1 MTDTLS
7 TVSYSVGTKGQ
18 VVIPKQIRDALH
30 IRPGQEIEFEQRG
43 DEVILRKSASQPLL
57 GRFAGRELTDGE
69 PPFTVLKLNL
79 NGQVTWQY

>member
-30 IRPGQEIEFEQRG
+30 IQPGQEIEFEQRG

-57 GRFAGRELTDGE
+57 GRFAGRELTDALAKE
-69 PPFTVLKLNL
+69 RREER
-79 NGQVTWQY
+79 QRDDRRS

>member
-18 VVIPKQIRDALH
+18 VVIPKEIRDALH

-43 DEVILRKSASQPLL
+43 DEVILRKAASEPLL
-57 GRFAGRELTDGE
+57 GRFAGRDLTAALAKERQEERQRDDRRS
-69 PPFTVLKLNL
+69 
-79 NGQVTWQY
+79 